1 VAAAAAMQHDLPA
14 REGQMGDAAGGADG
28 LHPEA
33 FFQSLQPVPE
43 PLPAAKN
50 DRHHHDVQVIDQVR
64 GQDWRIVDGPPPM
77 RTSRPPAASRAA
89 SSASAG
95 LASMN

>member
-1 VAAAAAMQHDLPA
+1 
-14 REGQMGDAAGGADG
+14 MGDAAGGADG
-28 LHPEA
+28 LHLEA

-50 DRHHHDVQVIDQVR
+50 DRHHDDVQVIDQVR
-64 GQDWRIVDGPPPM
+64 GQELADRRWAPPM

-89 SSASAG
+89 SNASAG